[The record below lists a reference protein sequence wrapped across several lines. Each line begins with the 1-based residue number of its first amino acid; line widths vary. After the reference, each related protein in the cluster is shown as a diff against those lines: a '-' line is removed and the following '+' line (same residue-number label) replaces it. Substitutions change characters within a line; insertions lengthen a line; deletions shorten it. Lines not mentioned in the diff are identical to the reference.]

1 LPGLSENVWSATVFW
16 DIGNFS
22 THVNMRYRD
31 EFIQR
36 IPVPGQPAP
45 VYSED
50 YTTVD
55 AQMSYNWPDLGLSV
69 VASANNLTDEESII
83 SYGVSGTLGEIRQFG
98 RQFYL
103 GVNYQY

>member
-1 LPGLSENVWSATVFW
+1 MFW
-16 DIGNFS
+16 DIADFS
-22 THVNMRYRD
+22 AHVNMRYRD
-31 EFIQR
+31 EFVAR
-36 IPVPGQPAP
+36 IPVPGQPQPAWGL
-45 VYSED
+45 D

-69 VASANNLTDEESII
+69 VLSANNLTDEENLVR
-83 SYGVSGTLGEIRQFG
+83 YGVEGYLGEVRTFG